1 MDPPT
6 LASHYTFN
14 GQDDQYTRLLDSS
27 KVAKETIKLL
37 QEPVTTSGFLR
48 SPGNAQGY
56 IAIICFTLHPSL
68 LMIIPSTDSP
78 SAGLPLSCRT
88 LQANSETARVTWIKT
103 KYVHRVKE
111 LAHLELLQNVRRS
124 ICGYCNISLSSSEN
138 AWYDVG
144 LQESLRVVNQWVD
157 WMDQDPYLPN
167 GHLKPE
173 LHKKSSAAIE
183 LIEQH
188 DKETPKREWLKDFMR
203 SHQPATSASTGEE
216 GPCRQQ

>member
-1 MDPPT
+1 MHHPQ
-6 LASHYTFN
+6 ACRYH
-14 GQDDQYTRLLDSS
+14 
-27 KVAKETIKLL
+27 AKPCK
-37 QEPVTTSGFLR
+37 P
-48 SPGNAQGY
+48 
-56 IAIICFTLHPSL
+56 
-68 LMIIPSTDSP
+68 
-78 SAGLPLSCRT
+78 
-88 LQANSETARVTWIKT
+88 TARLRVPWIKT

-124 ICGYCNISLSSSEN
+124 MCVYCNFSFSRSDS

-157 WMDQDPYLPN
+157 WMDQDPYQPN
-167 GHLKPE
+167 GLLKPE

-188 DKETPKREWLKDFMR
+188 DKENPTREWLKDFMW
-203 SHQPATSASTGEE
+203 SHQSATSSSTKEE